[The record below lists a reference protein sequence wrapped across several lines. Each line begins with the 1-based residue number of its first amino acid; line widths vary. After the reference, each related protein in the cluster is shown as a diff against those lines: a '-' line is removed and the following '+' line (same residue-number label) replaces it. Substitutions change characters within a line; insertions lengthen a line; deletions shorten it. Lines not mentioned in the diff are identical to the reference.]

1 MKRFSSII
9 EKSDL
14 DRIFTNSTPK
24 TPLTH
29 SYHIDLLDSVNMLIA
44 QDGFLLKGSW
54 GVSPKSDQIN
64 LPLIDF
70 RQVHVKPTFR
80 LSFRTQRCI
89 ILADSYYVWKDS
101 ERRPIR
107 VFRKDDIM
115 LFPAIYF
122 KTQTDQ
128 YGFTIISRPCRKSL
142 RNFCD
147 HEPVIFDL
155 ERSWKWLDFLP
166 VAQVIKILQTTLPIP
181 LNTHIASQKIFVKGF
196 NSKVLH
202 QAPKEEQVLLF

>member
-14 DRIFTNSTPK
+14 DRIFKNSVPK

-44 QDGFLLKGSW
+44 QDGFLVKGCW
-54 GVSPKSDQIN
+54 GASPKSDQIN

-89 ILADSYYVWKDS
+89 ILSDSYYVWRDS
-101 ERRPIR
+101 ERRPVR
-107 VFRKDDIM
+107 VYLQGDIM
-115 LFPAIYF
+115 FYPAVYF
-122 KTQTDQ
+122 KTQNDQ
-128 YGFTIISRPCRKSL
+128 YGFTIISRPSRKSL
-142 RNFCD
+142 REFCD
-147 HEPVIFDL
+147 HEPVIFDHD
-155 ERSWKWLDFLP
+155 RAWKWLDFLP
-166 VAQVIKILQTTLPIP
+166 VAQVIKVLQTTLPIP
-181 LNTHIASQKIFVKGF
+181 LKTHLVSQKIFVKGF

-202 QAPKEEQVLLF
+202 QTQQEGQVLLF